1 MLSSFNHKMKK
12 ILFVNEEHDMTL
24 IFKKALESIGFSVD
38 AFNDSGRARRE
49 YRRTPQTVSPLT

>member
-1 MLSSFNHKMKK
+1 MKK

-24 IFKKALESIGFSVD
+24 IFKKALESVGFSVD